1 MIIQDQHWKG
11 SIGTR
16 RYRSPGLIRKT
27 SFKNSD
33 KWAAV
38 LTAYFMVEGQ
48 HMFDNEEEVLK
59 KKFYLN
65 RIHGSHD
72 FRKRI
77 CKYLR
82 NLYDAKSNTYVK
94 KIEMLRENLQN
105 SIV

>member
-1 MIIQDQHWKG
+1 
-11 SIGTR
+11 
-16 RYRSPGLIRKT
+16 
-27 SFKNSD
+27 
-33 KWAAV
+33 
-38 LTAYFMVEGQ
+38 MVEGQ
-48 HMFDNEEEVLK
+48 YMFDTEEQILK
-59 KKFYLN
+59 KKFYL
-65 RIHGSHD
+65 HGSYGSHC